1 MKTNYSRGSV
11 GGVILIVVGIVLC
24 FLLLGVIVKT
34 FRSSGAFSSNF
45 VPSSV
50 TTSSTGATT
59 PKTQTTTS
67 TNTSSAQTQNEFIS
81 STSDCR
87 MVINDPGDE
96 DSVDVPIFF
105 SGYLTGCGT
114 VTAQMLLGSVTIYRY
129 GTAEA
134 LAPSITLRAQNTVRE
149 GNINFSGYLNIPSG
163 IQAEKGLIKF
173 KHFLPDG
180 GTDTHN
186 VVVYF

>member
-24 FLLLGVIVKT
+24 FLLLVVLVKT
-34 FRSSGAFSSNF
+34 FRSSGSFSDSLL
-45 VPSSV
+45 PIS
-50 TTSSTGATT
+50 TTAT

-67 TNTSSAQTQNEFIS
+67 SNMVSTQVQNNFIAAG
-81 STSDCR
+81 SDCK
-87 MVINDPGDE
+87 MVINDPVDE
-96 DSVDVPIFF
+96 DNVDIPIFF
-105 SGYLTGCGT
+105 SGYLSGCGT
-114 VTAQMLLGSVTIYRY
+114 VNAQMLIGSVTVYRY

-134 LAPSITLRAQNTVRE
+134 LTKSITLRAQNTVRE

-163 IQAEKGLIKF
+163 IKAEKGLIKF

>member
-24 FLLLGVIVKT
+24 FLLLGVLVKT
-34 FRSSGAFSSNF
+34 FRSSGSFSNSL
-45 VPSSV
+45 VPIS
-50 TTSSTGATT
+50 TTAT
-59 PKTQTTTS
+59 PKTQTQATTPSNSVS
-67 TNTSSAQTQNEFIS
+67 TQVQNNFIAAG
-81 STSDCR
+81 SDCK
-87 MVINDPGDE
+87 MVINDPVDE
-96 DSVDVPIFF
+96 DNVDIPIFF
-105 SGYLTGCGT
+105 SGYLSGCGT
-114 VTAQMLLGSVTIYRY
+114 VSAQMLLGSVTVYRY

-134 LAPSITLRAQNTVRE
+134 LAQSITLRAQNTVRE

-163 IQAEKGLIKF
+163 IKAEKGLIKF